1 MHDPC
6 REVGHA
12 LKIKITYTQIYP
24 LLVPWEYAKTCLFT
38 PKIYLLPWEKIQKD
52 YRFQNKCSKIVIN
65 SFSSLLTETRS
76 YAKQSTEKKK
86 KSKII
91 INDSSYLCA

>member
-1 MHDPC
+1 
-6 REVGHA
+6 VGHA
-12 LKIKITYTQIYP
+12 LKIKIMYTQIYS
-24 LLVPWEYAKTCLFT
+24 LLLPWEYAKTCLFT

-65 SFSSLLTETRS
+65 SFSSLLYSRIETRS
-76 YAKQSTEKKK
+76 YAKQSIEKKK